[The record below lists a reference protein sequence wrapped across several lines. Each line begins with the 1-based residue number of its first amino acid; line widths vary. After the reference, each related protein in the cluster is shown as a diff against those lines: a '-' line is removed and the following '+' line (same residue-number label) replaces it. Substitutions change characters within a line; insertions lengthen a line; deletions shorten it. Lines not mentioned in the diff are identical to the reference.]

1 MGFVRHFPFRLV
13 PLALLLAWTVAGC
26 GDLSPESEGTAT
38 MRLRLASN
46 THSPAL
52 LRQASRIADNTSNR
66 ATVELIPV
74 ASCSGSPGNTGSL
87 GAVAVTLGGTPT
99 ATFNAVPLG
108 TALKLCVYL
117 YKASTT
123 STTPDA
129 TGETDTFTISTE
141 NYASTIIVTVYEILY
156 AKLRLQITDK
166 YGNGPYKGVASYYDN
181 TTSQRGTVQSS
192 GFPDNATT
200 YAFPSDNNT
209 SSYFSSDNKTY
220 HLVVDNVSYDPRG
233 TSLTTTIALPGF
245 KTLQETFVISET
257 NVVGG
262 ERTYAIQLTPEMINS
277 SWLSIDNLTV
287 ANDNGTRRT
296 AEISGYLRLNVP
308 ASKADNVSQLIA
320 TLTVKRVGGTETT
333 ITPSVNLSL
342 VDNVSSDSDNTSY
355 CYKFCLGTDTC
366 MSGDDTDRCY
376 GFVHQTS
383 TSNQLGLVHGSN
395 SFQVIS
401 SVDGT
406 STTLDNVTASYDSCL
421 DNSTMC
427 LNLNW
432 ESAGDLDLH
441 TYYYPS
447 WNYTD
452 NASAAGFSPGTQ
464 YHISFCPPGEKNLT
478 GTADL
483 YKQVHIGDSTTAGTP
498 ETQVWATDSGKVEG
512 GTYLVYFE
520 EFGKDGGS
528 PTARNVTLTLSGP
541 GLSDNLTYGPYNLK
555 AGFTP
560 LASDPQPVLVIQV
573 DNNTIM
579 SYATINP
586 QNSLS
591 NTTFMDNMTSLSNST
606 FMDNISGTQ
615 QFASGFSA
623 TTHFGSLAR
632 SSLTCPSS

>member
-1 MGFVRHFPFRLV
+1 MGFVRHLPFRLV
-13 PLALLLAWTVAGC
+13 SLALLLAWTVAGC

-209 SSYFSSDNKTY
+209 SSYFNSDNKTY

-383 TSNQLGLVHGSN
+383 TSNQLGLAHGSN

-401 SVDGT
+401 TVDGT
-406 STTLDNVTASYDSCL
+406 STTLDNATASYDSCL

>member
-1 MGFVRHFPFRLV
+1 MGFVRHLPFRLV

-141 NYASTIIVTVYEILY
+141 NYASTIIVTVYEMLY

-200 YAFPSDNNT
+200 YTFPSDNNT

-257 NVVGG
+257 NVVSG
-262 ERTYAIQLTPEMINS
+262 ERTYAVQITPEMINS

-287 ANDNGTRRT
+287 VNDNGTRRT
-296 AEISGYLRLNVP
+296 AEVSGYLRLNVP

-383 TSNQLGLVHGSN
+383 TSNQLGLAHGSN
-395 SFQVIS
+395 SIQVIS
-401 SVDGT
+401 TVDGT
-406 STTLDNVTASYDSCL
+406 STTLDNATASYDSCL

-447 WNYTD
+447 WLYTD

-606 FMDNISGTQ
+606 FMDNSTGTQ
-615 QFASGFSA
+615 KFASGFSA
-623 TTHFGSLAR
+623 STHFGSLSR
-632 SSLTCPSS
+632 SSLMCPSS

>member
-13 PLALLLAWTVAGC
+13 PLALLLAWGVVSC

-38 MRLRLASN
+38 VRLRLASN

-87 GAVAVTLGGTPT
+87 GAVAITLGGTPT

-129 TGETDTFTISTE
+129 TGETGTFTISTE
-141 NYASTIIVTVYEILY
+141 NYASTIIVTVYEMLY
-156 AKLRLQITDK
+156 AKFRLQITDK

-181 TTSQRGTVQSS
+181 TTSQQGTVQSS

-233 TSLTTTIALPGF
+233 TSLTITIALPGF

-257 NVVGG
+257 NVVSG
-262 ERTYAIQLTPEMINS
+262 ERTYAVQLTPEMINS

-296 AEISGYLRLNVP
+296 AEITGYLRLNVP

-383 TSNQLGLVHGSN
+383 TSNQLGLAHGSN
-395 SFQVIS
+395 SIQVIS
-401 SVDGT
+401 TVDGT
-406 STTLDNVTASYDSCL
+406 STTLDNATASYDSCL

-606 FMDNISGTQ
+606 FMDNSTGTQ
-615 QFASGFSA
+615 KFASGFSA
-623 TTHFGSLAR
+623 STHFGSLSR

>member
-13 PLALLLAWTVAGC
+13 PLALLLAWGVVGC

-38 MRLRLASN
+38 VRLRLASN

-87 GAVAVTLGGTPT
+87 GAVAITLGGTPT

-141 NYASTIIVTVYEILY
+141 NYASTIIVTVYEMLY
-156 AKLRLQITDK
+156 AKFRLQITDK

-181 TTSQRGTVQSS
+181 TTSQQGTVQSS

-257 NVVGG
+257 NVVSG
-262 ERTYAIQLTPEMINS
+262 ERTYAVQLTPEMINS

-296 AEISGYLRLNVP
+296 AEVSGYLRLNVP

-383 TSNQLGLVHGSN
+383 TSNQLGLAHGSN
-395 SFQVIS
+395 SIQVIS
-401 SVDGT
+401 TVDGT
-406 STTLDNVTASYDSCL
+406 STTLDNATASYDSCL

-623 TTHFGSLAR
+623 TTHFGSLSR

>member
-13 PLALLLAWTVAGC
+13 PLALLLAWGVVGC

-38 MRLRLASN
+38 VRLRLASN

-87 GAVAVTLGGTPT
+87 GAVAITLGGTPT

-141 NYASTIIVTVYEILY
+141 NYASTIIVTVYEMLY
-156 AKLRLQITDK
+156 AKFRLQITDK

-181 TTSQRGTVQSS
+181 TTSQQGTVQSS

-257 NVVGG
+257 NVVSG
-262 ERTYAIQLTPEMINS
+262 ERTYAVQLTPEMINS

-296 AEISGYLRLNVP
+296 AEITGYLRLNVP

-383 TSNQLGLVHGSN
+383 TSNQLGLTHGSN

-401 SVDGT
+401 TVDGT
-406 STTLDNVTASYDSCL
+406 STTLDNATASYDSCL

-606 FMDNISGTQ
+606 FMDNSTGTQ
-615 QFASGFSA
+615 KFASGFSA
-623 TTHFGSLAR
+623 STHFGSLSR
-632 SSLTCPSS
+632 SSLMCPSS

>member
-13 PLALLLAWTVAGC
+13 PLALLLAWGVVGC

-38 MRLRLASN
+38 VRLRLASN

-87 GAVAVTLGGTPT
+87 GAVAITLGGTPT

-141 NYASTIIVTVYEILY
+141 NYASTIIVTVYEMLY
-156 AKLRLQITDK
+156 AKFRLQITDK

-257 NVVGG
+257 NVVSG
-262 ERTYAIQLTPEMINS
+262 ERTYAVQLTPEMINS

-383 TSNQLGLVHGSN
+383 TSNQLGLAHGSN

-406 STTLDNVTASYDSCL
+406 STTLDNATASYDSCL

-606 FMDNISGTQ
+606 FMDNSTGTQ
-615 QFASGFSA
+615 KFASGFSA
-623 TTHFGSLAR
+623 STHFGSLSR
-632 SSLTCPSS
+632 SSLMCPSS

>member
-1 MGFVRHFPFRLV
+1 
-13 PLALLLAWTVAGC
+13 
-26 GDLSPESEGTAT
+26 
-38 MRLRLASN
+38 
-46 THSPAL
+46 
-52 LRQASRIADNTSNR
+52 
-66 ATVELIPV
+66 
-74 ASCSGSPGNTGSL
+74 
-87 GAVAVTLGGTPT
+87 
-99 ATFNAVPLG
+99 
-108 TALKLCVYL
+108 
-117 YKASTT
+117 
-123 STTPDA
+123 
-129 TGETDTFTISTE
+129 
-141 NYASTIIVTVYEILY
+141 
-156 AKLRLQITDK
+156 TDK
-166 YGNGPYKGVASYYDN
+166 YGNGPYRGNAAYYDN
-181 TTSQRGTVQSS
+181 KTSQQGTVQSS
-192 GFPDNATT
+192 GFPDNVTT
-200 YAFPSDNNT
+200 YVFPSDNNT

-257 NVVGG
+257 NVVSG
-262 ERTYAIQLTPEMINS
+262 ERTYAVQITPEMINS

-287 ANDNGTRRT
+287 VNDNGTRRT
-296 AEISGYLRLNVP
+296 AEVSGYLRLNVP

-355 CYKFCLGTDTC
+355 CYKFCLGTDSC

-383 TSNQLGLVHGSN
+383 TSNQLGLAHGSN
-395 SFQVIS
+395 SIQVIS
-401 SVDGT
+401 TVDGT
-406 STTLDNVTASYDSCL
+406 STTLDNATASYDSCL

-447 WNYTD
+447 WRYTD

-586 QNSLS
+586 VDTLDNA
-591 NTTFMDNMTSLSNST
+591 TFMDNMTSLLNST
-606 FMDNISGTQ
+606 FMDNSTGTQ
-615 QFASGFSA
+615 KFASGFSA
-623 TTHFGSLAR
+623 STHFGSLSR
-632 SSLTCPSS
+632 SSLMCPSS

>member
-1 MGFVRHFPFRLV
+1 M
-13 PLALLLAWTVAGC
+13 
-26 GDLSPESEGTAT
+26 
-38 MRLRLASN
+38 
-46 THSPAL
+46 
-52 LRQASRIADNTSNR
+52 
-66 ATVELIPV
+66 
-74 ASCSGSPGNTGSL
+74 
-87 GAVAVTLGGTPT
+87 
-99 ATFNAVPLG
+99 
-108 TALKLCVYL
+108 
-117 YKASTT
+117 
-123 STTPDA
+123 
-129 TGETDTFTISTE
+129 
-141 NYASTIIVTVYEILY
+141 
-156 AKLRLQITDK
+156 
-166 YGNGPYKGVASYYDN
+166 
-181 TTSQRGTVQSS
+181 
-192 GFPDNATT
+192 
-200 YAFPSDNNT
+200 
-209 SSYFSSDNKTY
+209 
-220 HLVVDNVSYDPRG
+220 VDNVSYDPRG

-257 NVVGG
+257 NVVSG

-355 CYKFCLGTDTC
+355 CYKFCLGTDSC

-383 TSNQLGLVHGSN
+383 TSNQLGLAHGSN
-395 SFQVIS
+395 SIQVIS
-401 SVDGT
+401 TVDGT
-406 STTLDNVTASYDSCL
+406 STTLDNATASYDSCL

-586 QNSLS
+586 VDTLDNA
-591 NTTFMDNMTSLSNST
+591 TFMDNMTSLLNST
-606 FMDNISGTQ
+606 FMDNSTGTQ
-615 QFASGFSA
+615 KFASGFSA
-623 TTHFGSLAR
+623 STHFGSLSR
-632 SSLTCPSS
+632 SSLTCPTS

>member
-13 PLALLLAWTVAGC
+13 PLALLLAWGVVGC

-38 MRLRLASN
+38 VRLRLASN

-87 GAVAVTLGGTPT
+87 GAVAITLGGTPT

-129 TGETDTFTISTE
+129 TGETETFTISTE
-141 NYASTIIVTVYEILY
+141 NYASTIIVTVYEMLY
-156 AKLRLQITDK
+156 AKFRLQITDK

-181 TTSQRGTVQSS
+181 TTSQQGTVQSS

-200 YAFPSDNNT
+200 YTFPSDNNT

-257 NVVGG
+257 NVVSG
-262 ERTYAIQLTPEMINS
+262 ERTYAVQLTPEMINS

-383 TSNQLGLVHGSN
+383 TSNQLGLAHGSN
-395 SFQVIS
+395 SIQVIS
-401 SVDGT
+401 TVDGT
-406 STTLDNVTASYDSCL
+406 STTLDNATASYDSCL

-606 FMDNISGTQ
+606 FMDNSTGTQ
-615 QFASGFSA
+615 KFASGFSA
-623 TTHFGSLAR
+623 STHFGSLSR
-632 SSLTCPSS
+632 SSLMCPSS